1 MTDID
6 HRTSTDSRR
15 DLSLPEQIEADFGP
29 RNRADQTSPASKVIG
44 TLHELLNSDTPKAKA
59 ALSTWKTTVADVY
72 GPAAL
77 DDPQWSDALANHF
90 DLDTPAGMELL
101 VAVHTYFAVVVKL
114 IAARALHIL
123 DWDATDDPI
132 EVLRLIEDNAT
143 WEAAGPVNLLDG
155 DIFGWHADCWTSR
168 YAPIT
173 GSLLDAAGRYQLPD
187 GGTETDVFKPLYQS
201 LIPTDVR
208 HDLGEYYT
216 PRWLAE
222 WTLDEAG
229 YTGRPGRRLL
239 DPACG
244 SGTFL
249 VEAIRRARRR
259 AGDSD
264 SAQNAIAADLVDNI
278 IGFDINPLAVLAARV
293 NIVLALGDG
302 IDALSTFDVS
312 VYCCDSLPAAGT
324 VDLFAQPRNRPDI
337 EPVDIIAGNPPWVHW
352 EYLPKSRRDE
362 LKPLWQSYGLFSLD
376 GSGGRMGG
384 GKKDLSMLFVYACVD
399 EYLRPGGTLGF
410 LITQSVFQS
419 RGAGDGFRRFRY
431 QSDGQTVYLRPTI
444 VHDFTG
450 FQPFDNASTQT
461 ALLALTKGDR
471 PVDFPV
477 PYRRWTRSGSEPRRD
492 APQSTARELMS
503 PVDQAARPVDPDH
516 DASPWLVAGADVID
530 GLCRVVG
537 QSDYTAYEGVNSGG
551 LNACYWVRELESTA
565 DGTTTIKNLADV
577 GHIDVQEVCTE
588 IESDRLYPLLR
599 SGDVSRWHATAK
611 CSIILAQDPQT
622 RRGMPEAQMREK
634 YPQTYRYLKRF
645 EGDVDAPKR
654 GTLRGRSLFRRY
666 FEPSDPFY
674 SMYGVG
680 PYTMARWKVCWTRI
694 DTRLRAAVVGP
705 DDRDRLVLPQETITF
720 APFDDPDE
728 AHYFC
733 ALFNSTPA
741 DALVRSFSTGKGF
754 ASAHVLDTVAVPY
767 ADAHPA
773 VARQLAELSTRCHRA
788 ARDDDRG
795 TVEDCR
801 AEIDEFAAEI
811 WNIDAADLDAI
822 RRQFGDNSLT

>member
-1 MTDID
+1 MTDTD
-6 HRTSTDSRR
+6 HRTSTGSRR
-15 DLSLPEQIEADFGP
+15 DLSLPEQLEADFGP
-29 RNRADQTSPASKVIG
+29 RKTSPASQVIG
-44 TLHELLNSDTPKAKA
+44 ALYELLTSDTPKAKA
-59 ALSTWKTTVADVY
+59 ALSTWKTTVGDVY

-77 DDPQWSDALANHF
+77 DEPQWSDTLAEHF
-90 DLDTPAGMELL
+90 DLDTAAGMVLL
-101 VAVHTYFAVVVKL
+101 VAIHTYFAVVVKL

-123 DWDATDDPI
+123 DWEATDDPI
-132 EVLRLIEDNAT
+132 EVLQLIEDDAT
-143 WEAAGPVNLLDG
+143 WEAAGPANLLDG

-168 YAPIT
+168 HAPIT
-173 GSLLDAAGRYQLPD
+173 GSLLDTTSRYQLPD
-187 GGTETDVFKPLYQS
+187 GGTDTDVFKPLYQS
-201 LIPTDVR
+201 LFPTDVR

-222 WTLDEAG
+222 LTLDEAG
-229 YTGRPGRRLL
+229 YAGDPGRRIL

-259 AGDSD
+259 AGDS
-264 SAQNAIAADLVDNI
+264 QQAIATDLVDHI

-293 NIVLALGDG
+293 NIVLALGNWVDE
-302 IDALSTFDVS
+302 LPTFDVS

-352 EYLPKSRRDE
+352 EHLPPSRREE

-376 GSGGRMGG
+376 GSRGRMGG
-384 GKKDLSMLFVYACVD
+384 GKKDLSMLFTYACAD
-399 EYLRPGGTLGF
+399 EYLNRDGTLAF

-431 QSDGQTVYLRPTI
+431 PSGGQTVYLRPTI
-444 VHDFTG
+444 VHDLTD

-461 ALLALTKGDR
+461 ALLVLNKGDR
-471 PVDFPV
+471 PVDVPV

-492 APQSTARELMS
+492 ATLSTARELMS

-516 DASPWLVAGADVID
+516 DASPWLVASADVID
-530 GLCRVVG
+530 ALCRVVG
-537 QSDYTAYEGVNSGG
+537 ESDYTAYEGVNSGG
-551 LNACYWVRELESTA
+551 LNACYWVRERTSTD
-565 DGTTTIKNLADV
+565 DGTTTIENLADV
-577 GHIDVQEVCTE
+577 GHIDVEQVRTD
-588 IESDRLYPLLR
+588 IESARLYPLLR
-599 SGDVSRWHATAK
+599 SGDVARWNATSR
-611 CSIILAQDPQT
+611 CSIILAQDPET
-622 RRGMPEAQMREK
+622 RTGIPEDEMREK
-634 YPQTYRYLKRF
+634 YPQTYRYFQRF
-645 EGDVDAPKR
+645 EGDIDAPTR

-666 FEPSDPFY
+666 FKPSDPFY

-720 APFDDPDE
+720 VPFDDSDE

-754 ASAHVLDTVAVPY
+754 ASAHVLDTVAIPD

-773 VARQLAELSTRCHRA
+773 VARQLAELSKRCHRA
-788 ARDDDRG
+788 AADDQD
-795 TVEDCR
+795 TVADCL
-801 AEIDEFAAEI
+801 ANIDEFAAQI
-811 WNIDAADLDAI
+811 WDIDTSDLDAI
-822 RRQFGDNSLT
+822 RRQFGDNPLR